1 MPVRCAIFVVIA
13 LEGTVDRA
21 GTASVP
27 LSCVDIKQSKSRRF
41 SHVPSKHTRA
51 GKLLLAI
58 KHLRVMRYADKA

>member
-27 LSCVDIKQSKSRRF
+27 LSCVDIKQS
-41 SHVPSKHTRA
+41 A